1 MPYCGINKVSSSRVF
16 FLSSANE
23 KASFG
28 RSQEKDFSP
37 FFLVFV
43 TLNHTLNHFCLGH
56 KHAQEVVSFIT
67 TQNGVGDDHRGRG
80 GVEREAALVGRRARK
95 DAGRKDV
102 VVAETTGASTSTSSS
117 SSRFVV
123 VV

>member
-1 MPYCGINKVSSSRVF
+1 MPMTITQSRRRNTLVIM
-16 FLSSANE
+16 LVE

-28 RSQEKDFSP
+28 SLKGVRINLKGYPS
-37 FFLVFV
+37 LVFV
-43 TLNHTLNHFCLGH
+43 ALNH
-56 KHAQEVVSFIT
+56 HAFATHALERSRRLLRP
-67 TQNGVGDDHRGRG
+67 NGVGDDYRGRG

-95 DAGRKDV
+95 DDGLDV

-117 SSRFVV
+117 SRFVV